1 MRIKKYITEGVYMK
15 LTFSSLQWMVFI
27 LAGSLVAPIA
37 IGDAF
42 GMTQAETA
50 DLLQRSFLIIGASA
64 ILQALFGHKLPINE
78 GPAGLW
84 WGVFTVYAGIV
95 ASGALTVADGL
106 QQLTAGMLISGI
118 LFLLLGMFR
127 IISSVRALFTPLVTG
142 TYLILLVSQLSG
154 SFIKGM
160 LGIGYL
166 QEGAD
171 TKVALTSLFI
181 LILSIVLGKSP
192 VKWLRSYSILI
203 SLLLGWGLFKLLN
216 LTKETMHSNTT
227 FAFPELFAWGIPEL
241 SSGTIITS
249 LFVGMLLLTNMVASI
264 NVVEKA
270 YETENK
276 DYEPI
281 NYNRSSIMMG
291 INTWIAGLFSAVASV
306 PISGAAGFIL
316 TTKMFSKLA
325 FIIGNALII
334 LISFFPPLTFF
345 FAGIP
350 APVGYATIFLPFS
363 SMIGLA
369 FKEYKSELK
378 SENNLFIISTSLM
391 VGIGSLF
398 IPAAALKDWPNI
410 IVTLLSNGL
419 IMGMLTCMILEQFY
433 KRRHSNKSVQ
443 KED

>member
-1 MRIKKYITEGVYMK
+1 MK

-50 DLLQRSFLIIGASA
+50 ELLQRSFLIIGASA

-127 IISSVRALFTPLVTG
+127 VISSVRALFTPLVTG

-181 LILSIVLGKSP
+181 LVLSIVLGKSR

-216 LTKETMHSNTT
+216 LTKETMHSHTT
-227 FAFPELFAWGIPEL
+227 FAFPELFAWGMPEL
-241 SSGTIITS
+241 SSGTIVTS

-270 YETENK
+270 YETENNN
-276 DYEPI
+276 YEPI

-433 KRRHSNKSVQ
+433 KRRDSHQQVK

>member
-1 MRIKKYITEGVYMK
+1 MK

-42 GMTQAETA
+42 NMTQAETA
-50 DLLQRSFLIIGASA
+50 ELLQRSFLIIGVSA

-106 QQLTAGMLISGI
+106 QQLTAGMLISGV

-171 TKVALTSLFI
+171 SKVALTSLFI
-181 LILSIVLGKSP
+181 LVLSIVLGKSR

-216 LTKETMHSNTT
+216 LTKETMHSHTT
-227 FAFPELFAWGIPEL
+227 FAFPELFAWGMPEL

-270 YETENK
+270 YETENNN
-276 DYEPI
+276 YEPI

-398 IPAAALKDWPNI
+398 IPAAALKEWPNI

-433 KRRHSNKSVQ
+433 KRRTSHVNVE
-443 KED
+443 KEG

>member
-1 MRIKKYITEGVYMK
+1 MNKKKYITVGVYMK

-50 DLLQRSFLIIGASA
+50 DLLQRSFFIIGLSA
-64 ILQALFGHKLPINE
+64 ILQVLFGHKLPINE

-95 ASGALTVADGL
+95 ASGALTAADGL

-118 LFLLLGMFR
+118 LFFLLGAFR
-127 IISSVRALFTPLVTG
+127 VITSVRALFTPLVTG

-166 QEGAD
+166 QERAD
-171 TKVALTSLFI
+171 AKVAVASLFV
-181 LILSIVLGKSP
+181 LVLSIVLGKSR
-192 VKWLRSYSILI
+192 VKGLRSYSILI
-203 SLLLGWGLFKLLN
+203 SLIIGWGLFKLLN
-216 LTKETMHSNTT
+216 LTKDTMNAVKVIS
-227 FAFPELFAWGIPEL
+227 FPEWLAWGMPEL
-241 SSGTIITS
+241 SGGAILTS
-249 LFVGMLLLTNMVASI
+249 LFVGLLLLTNMVASI

-270 YETENK
+270 YESENEK
-276 DYEPI
+276 YEPI
-281 NYNRSSIMMG
+281 NYNRSSIIMG
-291 INTWIAGLFSAVASV
+291 LNTWIAGLFSAVASV
-306 PISGAAGFIL
+306 PISGASGFIL
-316 TTKMFSKLA
+316 TTKMFSRLA
-325 FIIGNALII
+325 FILGNALII
-334 LISFFPPLTFF
+334 VISFFPPLTFF

-378 SENNLFIISTSLM
+378 SDTNLFIISTSLM

-398 IPAAALKDWPNI
+398 IPAAALKEWPSI

-419 IMGMLTCMILEQFY
+419 IMGMLTCMALEQFY
-433 KRRHSNKSVQ
+433 KRKNARKERHS
-443 KED
+443 

>member
-1 MRIKKYITEGVYMK
+1 MNKKKYITVGVYMK

-50 DLLQRSFLIIGASA
+50 DLLQRSFFIIGLSA
-64 ILQALFGHKLPINE
+64 ILQVLFGHKLPINE

-95 ASGALTVADGL
+95 ASGALTATDGL

-118 LFLLLGMFR
+118 LFFLLGAFR
-127 IISSVRALFTPLVTG
+127 VITSVRALFTPLVTG

-166 QEGAD
+166 QERAD
-171 TKVALTSLFI
+171 AKVAVASLFV
-181 LILSIVLGKSP
+181 LVLSIVLGKSR
-192 VKWLRSYSILI
+192 VKGLRSYSILI
-203 SLLLGWGLFKLLN
+203 SLIIGWGLFKLLN
-216 LTKETMHSNTT
+216 LTKDTMNAVKMIS
-227 FAFPELFAWGIPEL
+227 FPEWLAWGMPEL
-241 SSGTIITS
+241 SGGAILTS
-249 LFVGMLLLTNMVASI
+249 LFVGLLLLTNMVASI

-270 YETENK
+270 YESENEK
-276 DYEPI
+276 YEPI
-281 NYNRSSIMMG
+281 NYNRSSIIMG
-291 INTWIAGLFSAVASV
+291 LNTWIAGLFSAVASV
-306 PISGAAGFIL
+306 PISGASGFIL
-316 TTKMFSKLA
+316 TTKMFSRLA
-325 FIIGNALII
+325 FILGNALII
-334 LISFFPPLTFF
+334 VISFFPPLTFF

-378 SENNLFIISTSLM
+378 SDTNLFIISTSLM

-398 IPAAALKDWPNI
+398 IPAAALKEWPSI

-419 IMGMLTCMILEQFY
+419 IMGMLTCMALEQFY
-433 KRRHSNKSVQ
+433 KRKNGRKEQHS
-443 KED
+443 

>member
-1 MRIKKYITEGVYMK
+1 MK

-50 DLLQRSFLIIGASA
+50 DLLQRSFLIIGVSA

-106 QQLTAGMLISGI
+106 QQLTAGMLISGV

-171 TKVALTSLFI
+171 SKVALTSLFI
-181 LILSIVLGKSP
+181 LVLSIVLGKSR

-203 SLLLGWGLFKLLN
+203 SLLLGWGLFKILN

-227 FAFPELFAWGIPEL
+227 FAFPELFAWGMPEL

-270 YETENK
+270 YETEKK
-276 DYEPI
+276 DYKPI
-281 NYNRSSIMMG
+281 NYNQSSIMMG

-369 FKEYKSELK
+369 FKEYKAELK

-398 IPAAALKDWPNI
+398 IPAAALKEWPNI

-433 KRRHSNKSVQ
+433 KRRNSPQFVQ
-443 KED
+443 KEDE

>member
-1 MRIKKYITEGVYMK
+1 MK

-50 DLLQRSFLIIGASA
+50 ELLQRSFLIIGASA

-118 LFLLLGMFR
+118 LFLLLGLFR

-181 LILSIVLGKSP
+181 LILSIVLGKSR

-216 LTKETMHSNTT
+216 LTKETMHSHTT
-227 FAFPELFAWGIPEL
+227 FAFPELFAWGMPEL

-316 TTKMFSKLA
+316 TTRMFSKLA
-325 FIIGNALII
+325 FILGNALII

-398 IPAAALKDWPNI
+398 IPAAALKEWPNI

-433 KRRHSNKSVQ
+433 KRRNSHQQVQ
-443 KED
+443 KEN

>member
-1 MRIKKYITEGVYMK
+1 MNKKKYITVGVYMK

-50 DLLQRSFLIIGASA
+50 DLLQRSFFIIGLSA
-64 ILQALFGHKLPINE
+64 ILQVLFGHKLPINE

-95 ASGALTVADGL
+95 ASGALTAADGL

-118 LFLLLGMFR
+118 LFFLLGAFR
-127 IISSVRALFTPLVTG
+127 VITSVRALFTPLVTG

-166 QEGAD
+166 QERAD
-171 TKVALTSLFI
+171 AKVAVASLFV
-181 LILSIVLGKSP
+181 LVLSIVLGKSR
-192 VKWLRSYSILI
+192 VKGLRSYSILI
-203 SLLLGWGLFKLLN
+203 SLISGWGLFKLLN
-216 LTKETMHSNTT
+216 LTKETMNAVKVIS
-227 FAFPELFAWGIPEL
+227 FPEWLAWGMPEL
-241 SSGTIITS
+241 SGGAILTS
-249 LFVGMLLLTNMVASI
+249 LFVGLLLLTNMVASI

-270 YETENK
+270 YELENEK
-276 DYEPI
+276 YEPI
-281 NYNRSSIMMG
+281 NYNRSSIIMG
-291 INTWIAGLFSAVASV
+291 LNTWIAGLFSAVASV
-306 PISGAAGFIL
+306 PISGASGFIL
-316 TTKMFSKLA
+316 TTKMFSRLA
-325 FIIGNALII
+325 FILGNALII
-334 LISFFPPLTFF
+334 VISFFPPLTFF

-369 FKEYKSELK
+369 FKKYKSELK
-378 SENNLFIISTSLM
+378 SDTNLFIISTSLM

-398 IPAAALKDWPNI
+398 IPAAALKEWPSI

-419 IMGMLTCMILEQFY
+419 IMGMLTCMALEQFY
-433 KRRHSNKSVQ
+433 KRKNARNEQHS
-443 KED
+443 

>member
-1 MRIKKYITEGVYMK
+1 MK

-42 GMTQAETA
+42 GMSQAETA
-50 DLLQRSFLIIGASA
+50 ALLQRSFLIIGASA
-64 ILQALFGHKLPINE
+64 ILQVLFGHKLPINE

-95 ASGALTVADGL
+95 ASGALTVSGGL
-106 QQLTAGMLISGI
+106 QQLTAGMLVSGI
-118 LFLLLGMFR
+118 LFFLLGMFR
-127 IISSVRALFTPLVTG
+127 IISSVRALFSPLVTG

-166 QEGAD
+166 KDRAD
-171 TKVALTSLFI
+171 AKVAAASLFI
-181 LILSIVLGKSP
+181 LVLSIVLGKCS
-192 VKWLRSYSILI
+192 VRWLRSYSILI
-203 SLLLGWGLFKLLN
+203 ALLLGWGLFKLLN
-216 LTKETMHSNTT
+216 LTKEPMEASRI
-227 FAFPELFAWGIPEL
+227 FGFPELFAWGMPDL
-241 SSGTIITS
+241 AAGTILTS
-249 LFVGMLLLTNMVASI
+249 LFIGMLLLTNMVASI

-270 YETENK
+270 YESEK
-276 DYEPI
+276 QEFEPI
-281 NYNRSSIMMG
+281 NYNRSSIIMG

-306 PISGAAGFIL
+306 PISGASGFIL
-316 TTKMFSKLA
+316 TTKMFSRLA
-325 FIIGNALII
+325 FLLGNSFIIV
-334 LISFFPPLTFF
+334 ISFFPPLTFF

-369 FKEYKSELK
+369 FKEYKNELK
-378 SENNLFIISTSLM
+378 SDTNLFIISTSLM

-398 IPAAALKDWPNI
+398 IPAAALKEWPNI

-419 IMGMLTCMILEQFY
+419 IMGMLTCMALEQFY
-433 KRRHSNKSVQ
+433 KRKRTTTKEKS
-443 KED
+443 

>member
-1 MRIKKYITEGVYMK
+1 MK

-50 DLLQRSFLIIGASA
+50 DLLQRSFFIIGLSA
-64 ILQALFGHKLPINE
+64 ILQVLFGHKLPINE

-95 ASGALTVADGL
+95 ASGALTAADGL

-118 LFLLLGMFR
+118 LFFLLGAFR
-127 IISSVRALFTPLVTG
+127 VITSVRALFTPLVTG

-166 QEGAD
+166 KESAD
-171 TKVALTSLFI
+171 AKVAAASLFI
-181 LILSIVLGKSP
+181 LVLSIVLGKSK
-192 VKWLRSYSILI
+192 VRWLRSYSILI
-203 SLLLGWGLFKLLN
+203 SLILGWGLFKLLD
-216 LTKETMHSNTT
+216 LTKETMHSAKVI
-227 FAFPELFAWGIPEL
+227 AFPEWMAWGMPEL
-241 SSGTIITS
+241 SGGAILTS
-249 LFVGMLLLTNMVASI
+249 LFVGLLLLTNMVASI

-270 YETENK
+270 YESENEE
-276 DYEPI
+276 YEPI

-291 INTWIAGLFSAVASV
+291 LNTWIAGLFSAVASV
-306 PISGAAGFIL
+306 PISGASGFIL
-316 TTKMFSKLA
+316 TTKMFSRLA
-325 FIIGNALII
+325 FILGNAFII
-334 LISFFPPLTFF
+334 VISFFPPLTFF

-369 FKEYKSELK
+369 FREYKSELK
-378 SENNLFIISTSLM
+378 SDTNLFIISTSLM

-398 IPAAALKDWPNI
+398 IPAAALKEWPSI

-419 IMGMLTCMILEQFY
+419 IMGMLTCMVLEQFY
-433 KRRHSNKSVQ
+433 KRKNAKKKQHS
-443 KED
+443 

>member
-1 MRIKKYITEGVYMK
+1 MK

-50 DLLQRSFLIIGASA
+50 ELLQRSFLIIGASA

-181 LILSIVLGKSP
+181 LVLSIVLGKSR

-227 FAFPELFAWGIPEL
+227 FAFPELFAWGMPEL
-241 SSGTIITS
+241 SSGTIVTS

-270 YETENK
+270 YETENN

-325 FIIGNALII
+325 FIIGNGLII

-433 KRRHSNKSVQ
+433 KRRSSHQHIQ

>member
-1 MRIKKYITEGVYMK
+1 MK

-50 DLLQRSFLIIGASA
+50 DLLQRSFFIIGVSA
-64 ILQALFGHKLPINE
+64 ILQVLFGHKLPINE

-118 LFLLLGMFR
+118 LFFLLGAFR
-127 IISSVRALFTPLVTG
+127 IITSVRALFTPLVTG

-166 QEGAD
+166 QESAD
-171 TKVALTSLFI
+171 AKVAIASLFI
-181 LILSIVLGKSP
+181 LVLSIVLGKSK
-192 VKWLRSYSILI
+192 VRWLRSYSILI
-203 SLLLGWGLFKLLN
+203 SLILGWGLFKLLD
-216 LTKETMHSNTT
+216 LTKETMHSSKVLS
-227 FAFPELFAWGIPEL
+227 FPEWLAWGTPEL
-241 SSGTIITS
+241 SGGAILTS
-249 LFVGMLLLTNMVASI
+249 LFVGLLLLTNMVASI

-270 YETENK
+270 YESENEH
-276 DYEPI
+276 YEPI
-281 NYNRSSIMMG
+281 HYNRASIMMG
-291 INTWIAGLFSAVASV
+291 LNTWIAGLFSAVASV
-306 PISGAAGFIL
+306 PISGASGFIL
-316 TTKMFSKLA
+316 TTKMFSRLA
-325 FIIGNALII
+325 FILGNAFII
-334 LISFFPPLTFF
+334 VISFFPPLTFF

-369 FKEYKSELK
+369 FREYKSELK
-378 SENNLFIISTSLM
+378 SETNLFIISTSLM

-398 IPAAALKDWPNI
+398 IPAAALKEWPSI
-410 IVTLLSNGL
+410 VVTLLSNGL
-419 IMGMLTCMILEQFY
+419 IMGMLTCMALEQFY
-433 KRRHSNKSVQ
+433 KRKSTKKEQHS
-443 KED
+443 

>member
-1 MRIKKYITEGVYMK
+1 MK

-50 DLLQRSFLIIGASA
+50 DLLQRSFLIIGVSA

-106 QQLTAGMLISGI
+106 QQLTAGMLISGV

-171 TKVALTSLFI
+171 SKVALTSLFI
-181 LILSIVLGKSP
+181 LVLSIVLGKSR

-203 SLLLGWGLFKLLN
+203 SLLLGWGLFKLFN
-216 LTKETMHSNTT
+216 LTKETMHSHTT
-227 FAFPELFAWGIPEL
+227 FAFPEMLAWGMPEL

-270 YETENK
+270 YETEKK

-334 LISFFPPLTFF
+334 LISFLPPLTFF

-391 VGIGSLF
+391 VGFGSLF
-398 IPAAALKDWPNI
+398 IPAAALKEWPNI

-433 KRRHSNKSVQ
+433 KRRNSHVNVE
-443 KED
+443 KEG

>member
-1 MRIKKYITEGVYMK
+1 MK

-50 DLLQRSFLIIGASA
+50 DLLQRSFFIIGLSA
-64 ILQALFGHKLPINE
+64 ILQVLFGHKLPINE

-95 ASGALTVADGL
+95 ASGALTAANGL

-118 LFLLLGMFR
+118 LFFLLGAFR
-127 IISSVRALFTPLVTG
+127 IITSVRALFTPLVTG

-154 SFIKGM
+154 SFIKGI

-166 QEGAD
+166 QESAD
-171 TKVALTSLFI
+171 AKVAAASLFI
-181 LILSIVLGKSP
+181 LVLSIVLGKSK
-192 VKWLRSYSILI
+192 VRWLRSYSILI
-203 SLLLGWGLFKLLN
+203 SLILGWGLFKLLN
-216 LTKETMHSNTT
+216 LTKETMQSTKVI
-227 FAFPELFAWGIPEL
+227 AFPEWLAWGMPEL
-241 SSGTIITS
+241 SGGAILTS
-249 LFVGMLLLTNMVASI
+249 LFVGLLLLTNMVASI

-270 YETENK
+270 YESENEK
-276 DYEPI
+276 YEPI
-281 NYNRSSIMMG
+281 NYNRSSIIMG
-291 INTWIAGLFSAVASV
+291 LNTWIAGLFSAVASV
-306 PISGAAGFIL
+306 PISGASGFIL
-316 TTKMFSKLA
+316 TTKMFSRLA
-325 FIIGNALII
+325 FILGNAFII
-334 LISFFPPLTFF
+334 IISFFPPLTFF

-369 FKEYKSELK
+369 FREYKSELK
-378 SENNLFIISTSLM
+378 SDINLFIISTSLM

-398 IPAAALKDWPNI
+398 IPASALKEWPSI

-419 IMGMLTCMILEQFY
+419 IMGMLTCMALEQFY
-433 KRRHSNKSVQ
+433 KRKDSKKEQHS
-443 KED
+443 

>member
-1 MRIKKYITEGVYMK
+1 MK

-50 DLLQRSFLIIGASA
+50 ELLQRSFLIIGASA
-64 ILQALFGHKLPINE
+64 IIQALFGHKLPINE

-181 LILSIVLGKSP
+181 LVLSIVLGKSR

-227 FAFPELFAWGIPEL
+227 FAFPELFAWGMPEL
-241 SSGTIITS
+241 SSGTIVTS

-270 YETENK
+270 YETENN

-291 INTWIAGLFSAVASV
+291 INTWLAGLFSAVASV

-433 KRRHSNKSVQ
+433 KRRNSHQHVQ

>member
-1 MRIKKYITEGVYMK
+1 MK

-50 DLLQRSFLIIGASA
+50 ELLQRSFLIIGASA

-118 LFLLLGMFR
+118 LFLLLGLFR

-181 LILSIVLGKSP
+181 LILSIVLGKSR

-216 LTKETMHSNTT
+216 LTKETMHSHTT
-227 FAFPELFAWGIPEL
+227 FAFPELFAWGMPEL

-316 TTKMFSKLA
+316 TTRMFSKLA
-325 FIIGNALII
+325 FILGNALII

-398 IPAAALKDWPNI
+398 IPAAALKEWPNI

-419 IMGMLTCMILEQFY
+419 IMGMLNCMILEQFY
-433 KRRHSNKSVQ
+433 KRRNSHQQVQ
-443 KED
+443 KEN

>member
-1 MRIKKYITEGVYMK
+1 MNKKKYITVGVYMK

-50 DLLQRSFLIIGASA
+50 DLLQRSFFIIGLSA
-64 ILQALFGHKLPINE
+64 ILQVLFGHKLPINE

-95 ASGALTVADGL
+95 ASGALTAADGL

-118 LFLLLGMFR
+118 LFFLLGAFR
-127 IISSVRALFTPLVTG
+127 VITSVRSLFTPLVTG

-166 QEGAD
+166 QERAD
-171 TKVALTSLFI
+171 AKVAVASLFV
-181 LILSIVLGKSP
+181 LVLSIVLGKSR
-192 VKWLRSYSILI
+192 VKGLRSYSILI
-203 SLLLGWGLFKLLN
+203 SLIIGWGLFKLLN
-216 LTKETMHSNTT
+216 LTKDTMNAVKVIS
-227 FAFPELFAWGIPEL
+227 FPEWLAWGMPEL
-241 SSGTIITS
+241 SGGAILTS
-249 LFVGMLLLTNMVASI
+249 LFVGLLLLTNMVASI

-270 YETENK
+270 YESENEK
-276 DYEPI
+276 YEPI
-281 NYNRSSIMMG
+281 NYNRSSIIMG
-291 INTWIAGLFSAVASV
+291 LNTWIAGLFSAVASV
-306 PISGAAGFIL
+306 PISGASGFIL
-316 TTKMFSKLA
+316 TTKMFSRLA
-325 FIIGNALII
+325 FILGNALII
-334 LISFFPPLTFF
+334 VISFFPPLTFF

-378 SENNLFIISTSLM
+378 SDTNLFIISTSLM

-398 IPAAALKDWPNI
+398 IPAAALKEWPSI

-419 IMGMLTCMILEQFY
+419 IMGMLTCMALEQFY
-433 KRRHSNKSVQ
+433 KRKNARKERHS
-443 KED
+443 

>member
-1 MRIKKYITEGVYMK
+1 MNKKKYITVGVYMK

-50 DLLQRSFLIIGASA
+50 DLLQRSFFIIGLSA
-64 ILQALFGHKLPINE
+64 ILQVLFGHKLPINE

-95 ASGALTVADGL
+95 ASGALTAADGL

-118 LFLLLGMFR
+118 LFFLLGAFR
-127 IISSVRALFTPLVTG
+127 VITSVRALFTPLVTG

-166 QEGAD
+166 QERAD
-171 TKVALTSLFI
+171 AKVAVASLFV
-181 LILSIVLGKSP
+181 LVLSIVLGKSR
-192 VKWLRSYSILI
+192 VKGLRSYSILI
-203 SLLLGWGLFKLLN
+203 SLIIGWGLFKLLN
-216 LTKETMHSNTT
+216 LTKDTMNAVKVIS
-227 FAFPELFAWGIPEL
+227 FPEWLAWGMPEL
-241 SSGTIITS
+241 SGGAILTS
-249 LFVGMLLLTNMVASI
+249 LFVGLLLLTNMVASI

-270 YETENK
+270 YESENEK
-276 DYEPI
+276 YEPI
-281 NYNRSSIMMG
+281 NYNRSSIIMG
-291 INTWIAGLFSAVASV
+291 LNTWIAGLFSAVASV
-306 PISGAAGFIL
+306 PISGASGFIL
-316 TTKMFSKLA
+316 TTKMYSRLA
-325 FIIGNALII
+325 FILGNALII
-334 LISFFPPLTFF
+334 VISFFPPLTFF

-378 SENNLFIISTSLM
+378 SDTNLFIISTSLM

-398 IPAAALKDWPNI
+398 IPAAALKEWPSI

-419 IMGMLTCMILEQFY
+419 IMGMLTCMALEQFY
-433 KRRHSNKSVQ
+433 KRKNARKERHS
-443 KED
+443 

>member
-1 MRIKKYITEGVYMK
+1 MK

-50 DLLQRSFLIIGASA
+50 DLLQRSFLIIGVSA

-106 QQLTAGMLISGI
+106 QQLTAGMLISGV

-171 TKVALTSLFI
+171 SKVALTSLFI
-181 LILSIVLGKSP
+181 LVLSIVLGKSR

-203 SLLLGWGLFKLLN
+203 SLLLGWGLFKILN

-227 FAFPELFAWGIPEL
+227 FAFPELFAWGMPEL

-270 YETENK
+270 YETEKK
-276 DYEPI
+276 DYKPI
-281 NYNRSSIMMG
+281 NYNQSSIMMG

-369 FKEYKSELK
+369 FKEYKAELK

-398 IPAAALKDWPNI
+398 IPAAALKEWPNI

-433 KRRHSNKSVQ
+433 KRRKSPQSVQ
-443 KED
+443 KEDE

>member
-1 MRIKKYITEGVYMK
+1 MNKKKYITVGVYMK

-50 DLLQRSFLIIGASA
+50 DLLQRSFFIIGLSA
-64 ILQALFGHKLPINE
+64 ILQVLFGHKLPINE

-95 ASGALTVADGL
+95 ASGALTAADGL

-118 LFLLLGMFR
+118 LFFLLGAFR
-127 IISSVRALFTPLVTG
+127 VITSVRALFTPLVTG

-166 QEGAD
+166 QERAD
-171 TKVALTSLFI
+171 AKVAVASLFV
-181 LILSIVLGKSP
+181 LVLSIVLGKSR
-192 VKWLRSYSILI
+192 VKGLRSYSILI
-203 SLLLGWGLFKLLN
+203 SLIIGWGLFKLLN
-216 LTKETMHSNTT
+216 LTKETMNAVKVIS
-227 FAFPELFAWGIPEL
+227 FPEWLAWGMPEL
-241 SSGTIITS
+241 SGGAILTS
-249 LFVGMLLLTNMVASI
+249 LFVGLLLLTNMVASI

-270 YETENK
+270 YESENEK
-276 DYEPI
+276 YEPI
-281 NYNRSSIMMG
+281 NYNRSSIIMG
-291 INTWIAGLFSAVASV
+291 LNTWIAGLFSAVASV
-306 PISGAAGFIL
+306 PISGASGFIL
-316 TTKMFSKLA
+316 TTKMFSRLA
-325 FIIGNALII
+325 FILGNALII
-334 LISFFPPLTFF
+334 VISFFPPLTFF

-378 SENNLFIISTSLM
+378 SDTNLFIISTSLM

-398 IPAAALKDWPNI
+398 IPAAALKEWPSI

-419 IMGMLTCMILEQFY
+419 IMGMLTCMALEQFY
-433 KRRHSNKSVQ
+433 KRKNVRNEQHS
-443 KED
+443 

>member
-1 MRIKKYITEGVYMK
+1 
-15 LTFSSLQWMVFI
+15 MVFI

-37 IGDAF
+37 IGAAF
-42 GMTQAETA
+42 GMSQAETA
-50 DLLQRSFLIIGASA
+50 DLLQRSFFIIGISG
-64 ILQALFGHKLPINE
+64 ILQILFGHKLPINE

-95 ASGALTVADGL
+95 ASGALTAADGL

-118 LFLLLGMFR
+118 LFFLLGIFR
-127 IISSVRALFTPLVTG
+127 VITHVRGLFTPLVTG

-166 QEGAD
+166 QEKAD
-171 TKVALTSLFI
+171 AKVAFASLFI
-181 LILSIVLGKSP
+181 LVLSIVLGKSS
-192 VKWLRSYSILI
+192 VRWLRSYSILI
-203 SLLLGWGLFKLLN
+203 SLLFGWVLFKVFH
-216 LTKETMHSNTT
+216 LTKEPMEATNLVS
-227 FAFPELFAWGIPEL
+227 FPEWLAWGTPEL
-241 SSGTIITS
+241 SGGAILTS

-270 YETENK
+270 YDSENEK
-276 DYEPI
+276 YEPV
-281 NYNRSSIMMG
+281 NYNRSSVLMG
-291 INTWIAGLFSAVASV
+291 LNTWIAGLFSAVASV
-306 PISGAAGFIL
+306 PISGASGFIL
-316 TTKMFSKLA
+316 TTKMFSRA
-325 FIIGNALII
+325 AFMIGNVFIIA
-334 LISFFPPLTFF
+334 ISFFPPLTFF

-369 FKEYKSELK
+369 FKEYKTELNSEK
-378 SENNLFIISTSLM
+378 NLFIISTSLM

-398 IPAAALKDWPNI
+398 IPAAALKEWPSI

-419 IMGMLTCMILEQFY
+419 IMGMLTCIALEQFY
-433 KRRHSNKSVQ
+433 KRKQSSKN
-443 KED
+443 EN

>member
-1 MRIKKYITEGVYMK
+1 MK

-50 DLLQRSFLIIGASA
+50 ELLQRSFLIIGASA

-181 LILSIVLGKSP
+181 LVLSIVLGKSR

-227 FAFPELFAWGIPEL
+227 FAFPELFAWGMPEL

-325 FIIGNALII
+325 FIMGNALII

-369 FKEYKSELK
+369 FKEYKNELK

-433 KRRHSNKSVQ
+433 KRRSSHQHVQ
-443 KED
+443 KEE

>member
-1 MRIKKYITEGVYMK
+1 MK

-50 DLLQRSFLIIGASA
+50 ELLQRSFLIIGASA

-118 LFLLLGMFR
+118 LFLLLGLFR

-181 LILSIVLGKSP
+181 LILSIVLGKSR

-216 LTKETMHSNTT
+216 LTQETMHSHTT
-227 FAFPELFAWGIPEL
+227 FAFPELFAWGMPEL

-316 TTKMFSKLA
+316 TTRMFSKLA
-325 FIIGNALII
+325 FILGNALII

-398 IPAAALKDWPNI
+398 IPAAALKEWPNI

-433 KRRHSNKSVQ
+433 KRRNSHQQVQ
-443 KED
+443 KEN

>member
-1 MRIKKYITEGVYMK
+1 MK

>member
-1 MRIKKYITEGVYMK
+1 MR

-37 IGDAF
+37 IGAAF
-42 GMTQAETA
+42 GMSQAETA
-50 DLLQRSFLIIGASA
+50 ELLQRSFFIIGISG
-64 ILQALFGHKLPINE
+64 ILQVLFGHKLPINE

-95 ASGALTVADGL
+95 ASGALTAANGL
-106 QQLTAGMLISGI
+106 QQLTAGMLISGV
-118 LFLLLGMFR
+118 LFFLLGIFR
-127 IISSVRALFTPLVTG
+127 IITYVRGLFTPLVTG

-166 QEGAD
+166 QEKAD
-171 TKVALTSLFI
+171 SKVAIASLFI
-181 LILSIVLGKSP
+181 LVLSIVLGKST
-192 VKWLRSYSILI
+192 VRWLRSYSILI
-203 SLLLGWGLFKLLN
+203 ALLLGWGLFKVLHI
-216 LTKETMHSNTT
+216 TKEPMES
-227 FAFPELFAWGIPEL
+227 AKLVSFPEWFAWGTPEL
-241 SSGTIITS
+241 SGGAILTS

-270 YETENK
+270 YDSENEN
-276 DYEPI
+276 YEPV
-281 NYNRSSIMMG
+281 NYNRSSVMMG
-291 INTWIAGLFSAVASV
+291 LNTWIAGLFSAVASV
-306 PISGAAGFIL
+306 PISGASGFIL
-316 TTKMFSKLA
+316 TTKMFSRAA
-325 FIIGNALII
+325 FLLGNLLII
-334 LISFFPPLTFF
+334 IISFFPTLTFF

-369 FKEYKSELK
+369 FREYKTELHSDK
-378 SENNLFIISTSLM
+378 NLFIISTSLM

-398 IPAAALKDWPNI
+398 IPAAALKDWPSI

-419 IMGMLTCMILEQFY
+419 IMGMLTCIALEQFY
-433 KRRHSNKSVQ
+433 KRRKSR
-443 KED
+443 KSEH

>member
-1 MRIKKYITEGVYMK
+1 MK

-50 DLLQRSFLIIGASA
+50 ELLQRSFLIIGASA

-118 LFLLLGMFR
+118 LFLLLGLFR

-181 LILSIVLGKSP
+181 LILSIVLGKSR

-216 LTKETMHSNTT
+216 LTKETMHSHTT
-227 FAFPELFAWGIPEL
+227 FAFPELFAWGMPEL

-291 INTWIAGLFSAVASV
+291 VNTWIAGLFSAVASV

-316 TTKMFSKLA
+316 TTRMFSKLA
-325 FIIGNALII
+325 FILGNALII

-398 IPAAALKDWPNI
+398 IPAAALKEWPNI

-433 KRRHSNKSVQ
+433 KRRNSHQQVQ
-443 KED
+443 KEN

>member
-1 MRIKKYITEGVYMK
+1 MK

-50 DLLQRSFLIIGASA
+50 DLLQRSFFIIGISA
-64 ILQALFGHKLPINE
+64 ILQVLFGHKLPINE

-95 ASGALTVADGL
+95 ASGALTAADGL
-106 QQLTAGMLISGI
+106 QQLTAGMLISGV
-118 LFLLLGMFR
+118 LFFLLGAFR
-127 IISSVRALFTPLVTG
+127 IISFVRALFTPLVTG

-154 SFIKGM
+154 SFLKGM

-166 QEGAD
+166 QEKAD
-171 TKVALTSLFI
+171 AKVAVSSLFI
-181 LILSIVLGKSP
+181 LVLSIVLGKSS
-192 VKWLRSYSILI
+192 VRWLRSYSILI

-216 LTKETMHSNTT
+216 LTKKPMESNEII
-227 FAFPELFAWGIPEL
+227 AFPEWFAWGIPEL
-241 SSGTIITS
+241 SGGAVLTS
-249 LFVGMLLLTNMVASI
+249 LFVGLLLLTNMVASI

-270 YETENK
+270 YESE
-276 DYEPI
+276 DESFEPI
-281 NYNRSSIMMG
+281 NYNRSSIIMG
-291 INTWIAGLFSAVASV
+291 LNTWIAGLFSAVASV

-316 TTKMFSKLA
+316 TTKMFSRLA

-334 LISFFPPLTFF
+334 GISFFPPLTFF

-369 FKEYKSELK
+369 FREYKTELK
-378 SENNLFIISTSLM
+378 SDNNLFIISTSLM
-391 VGIGSLF
+391 VGIGCLF
-398 IPAAALKDWPNI
+398 IPAAALKEWPSI

-419 IMGMLTCMILEQFY
+419 IMGMLTCIALEQFY
-433 KRRHSNKSVQ
+433 KRKQARSSQ
-443 KED
+443 LS

>member
-1 MRIKKYITEGVYMK
+1 MK

-50 DLLQRSFLIIGASA
+50 NLLQRSFFIIGLSA
-64 ILQALFGHKLPINE
+64 ILQVLFGHKLPINE

-95 ASGALTVADGL
+95 ASGALTAADGL

-118 LFLLLGMFR
+118 LFFLLGAFR
-127 IISSVRALFTPLVTG
+127 VITSVRALFTPLVTG

-166 QEGAD
+166 QERAD
-171 TKVALTSLFI
+171 AKVAVASLFV
-181 LILSIVLGKSP
+181 LVLSIVLGKSR
-192 VKWLRSYSILI
+192 VKGLRSYSILI
-203 SLLLGWGLFKLLN
+203 SLIIGWGLFKLLN
-216 LTKETMHSNTT
+216 LTKETMNAVKVIS
-227 FAFPELFAWGIPEL
+227 FPEWLAWGMPEL
-241 SSGTIITS
+241 SGGAILTS
-249 LFVGMLLLTNMVASI
+249 LFVGLLLLTNMVASI

-270 YETENK
+270 YESENEK
-276 DYEPI
+276 YEPI
-281 NYNRSSIMMG
+281 NYNRSSIIMG
-291 INTWIAGLFSAVASV
+291 LNTWIAGLFSAVASV
-306 PISGAAGFIL
+306 PISGASGFIL
-316 TTKMFSKLA
+316 TTKMFSRLA
-325 FIIGNALII
+325 FILGNALII
-334 LISFFPPLTFF
+334 VISFFPPLTFF

-378 SENNLFIISTSLM
+378 SDTNLFIISTSLM

-398 IPAAALKDWPNI
+398 IPAAALKEWPSI

-419 IMGMLTCMILEQFY
+419 IMGMLTCMALEQFY
-433 KRRHSNKSVQ
+433 KRKNVRNEQHS
-443 KED
+443 

>member
-1 MRIKKYITEGVYMK
+1 MK

-50 DLLQRSFLIIGASA
+50 DLLQRSFLIIGVSA

-106 QQLTAGMLISGI
+106 QQLTAGMLISGV

-171 TKVALTSLFI
+171 IKVALTSLFI
-181 LILSIVLGKSP
+181 LILSIVLGKSR

-203 SLLLGWGLFKLLN
+203 SLLLGWGLFRILN

-227 FAFPELFAWGIPEL
+227 FAFPELLAWGMPEL

-270 YETENK
+270 YETEKK

-306 PISGAAGFIL
+306 PISGSAGFIL

-369 FKEYKSELK
+369 FKEYRSELK

-398 IPAAALKDWPNI
+398 IPAAALKEWPNI

-433 KRRHSNKSVQ
+433 KRRNSHQHVQ

>member
-1 MRIKKYITEGVYMK
+1 MK

-50 DLLQRSFLIIGASA
+50 ELLQRSFLIIGISA
-64 ILQALFGHKLPINE
+64 ILQVMFGHKLPINE

-95 ASGALTVADGL
+95 ASGALTASEGL
-106 QQLTAGMLISGI
+106 QQLTAGMLISGA
-118 LFLLLGMFR
+118 LFLLLGLFR
-127 IISSVRALFTPLVTG
+127 VISSVRALFTPLVTG
-142 TYLILLVSQLSG
+142 TYLVLLVSQLSG

-166 QEGAD
+166 QESAD
-171 TKVALTSLFI
+171 AKVAIASLFI
-181 LILSIVLGKSP
+181 LVLSIALGKSR

-216 LTKETMHSNTT
+216 LTKETMEASKI
-227 FAFPELFAWGIPEL
+227 FAFPEWFAWGMPEL
-241 SSGTIITS
+241 SLGTILTS

-270 YETENK
+270 YESEK
-276 DYEPI
+276 QEYEPI

-291 INTWIAGLFSAVASV
+291 LNTWVAGLFSAVASV
-306 PISGAAGFIL
+306 PISGASGFIL
-316 TTKMFSKLA
+316 TTRMFSRFA

-369 FKEYKSELK
+369 FKEYKDQLK
-378 SENNLFIISTSLM
+378 SDNHLFIISTSLM

-398 IPAAALKDWPNI
+398 IPAAALKEWPNI
-410 IVTLLSNGL
+410 VVTLLSNGL
-419 IMGMLTCMILEQFY
+419 IMGMLTCMALEQFY
-433 KRRHSNKSVQ
+433 KRRLSRTEQKS
-443 KED
+443 